1 MAMMSESMGGNSGQ
15 SQWLLVDAKSRYSQA
30 CGKLGLDSQKVQ
42 GRHLTNYSF
51 EDLSNEK
58 KRVKNE
64 LKLYDQEF
72 IKRFGRPPSR
82 VEKEPMRNLYMY
94 YKRLKQYLSR
104 RQGQAARSASAA
116 AGTPAATQQNNPVN

>member
-1 MAMMSESMGGNSGQ
+1 M
-15 SQWLLVDAKSRYSQA
+15 DAKSRYSQA

-104 RQGQAARSASAA
+104 RQGQAARSVSAA